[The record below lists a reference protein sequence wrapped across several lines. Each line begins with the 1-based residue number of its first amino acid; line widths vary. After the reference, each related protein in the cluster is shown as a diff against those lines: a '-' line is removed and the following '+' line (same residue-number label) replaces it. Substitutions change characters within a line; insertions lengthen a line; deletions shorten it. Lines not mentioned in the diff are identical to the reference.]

1 MYHLSLTDALH
12 YTHSRA
18 SCQVLTLKFS
28 TMNKYQFGAPYWSN
42 AEERKAEQRY
52 LSQYQDGRL
61 YINAPPGY
69 MLTRFDNP
77 YRRDDL
83 AQAWAAEPGFTRNS
97 LECKRRLYWLQT
109 ERWETGVYHHYR
121 VIVFIKFKSN
131 RDIVRL
137 RLYRLDG
144 KRFGEFFAKGDD
156 FIDLDPEGNPI
167 EIVDALP
174 GALDVD
180 KEAFWRGF
188 DYQHAH
194 GGLSKE
200 QAEAARKKRQQQQ
213 RKDTNND

>member
-61 YINAPPGY
+61 YINAPNGY

-121 VIVFIKFKSN
+121 VIVFLN
-131 RDIVRL
+131 YEDGEL
-137 RLYRLDG
+137 TGMTLYRLDG
-144 KRFGEFFAKGDD
+144 KRFGEFFAKGEES
-156 FIDLDPEGNPI
+156 IELDAEGNQI

-200 QAEAARKKRQQQQ
+200 QAEAARQKRQQQQ
-213 RKDTNND
+213 KREDTNND

>member
-42 AEERKAEQRY
+42 AEERIAEQRY

-61 YINAPPGY
+61 YIN
-69 MLTRFDNP
+69 P
-77 YRRDDL
+77 YRLDAL

-97 LECKRRLYWLQT
+97 LECKRRLYWLQA
-109 ERWETGVYHHYR
+109 ESWETGIYFGCR
-121 VIVFIKFKSN
+121 VLVFIKFKSN
-131 RDIVRL
+131 NDIVRL

-144 KRFGEFFAKGDD
+144 KRFGEYFAKGDD